1 MSLKKFSEWAK
12 IMEDLI
18 SGQTVA
24 SNPVPGVPPVNDKN
38 NEAVNAALEQLYKV
52 LGSETSLWNVAMDSI
67 NKAHSNA
74 MIEAQKA
81 IKSSQTRPRAASSG
95 EENGFN
101 VPFQG
106 GAPQG

>member
-18 SGQTVA
+18 SGQTVP

-38 NEAVNAALEQLYKV
+38 NAAVNAALDQLYKL

-74 MIEAQKA
+74 MISAQKA
-81 IKSSQTRPRAASSG
+81 IRSSQARPGMASG
-95 EENGFN
+95 GENGAN